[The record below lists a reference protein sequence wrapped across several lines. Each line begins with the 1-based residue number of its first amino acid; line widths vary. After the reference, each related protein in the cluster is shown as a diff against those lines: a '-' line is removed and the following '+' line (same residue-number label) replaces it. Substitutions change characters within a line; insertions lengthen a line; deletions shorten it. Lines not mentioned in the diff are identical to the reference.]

1 MTSPSAPHLL
11 LFPLLALKPHTPARI
26 PQAGE
31 LAMLTTDDGS
41 SNPYKVR
48 TADGF
53 DDDGW
58 ILLTSLVPVDEA
70 AAVR

>member
-1 MTSPSAPHLL
+1 
-11 LFPLLALKPHTPARI
+11 
-26 PQAGE
+26 
-31 LAMLTTDDGS
+31 MLTTDDGS